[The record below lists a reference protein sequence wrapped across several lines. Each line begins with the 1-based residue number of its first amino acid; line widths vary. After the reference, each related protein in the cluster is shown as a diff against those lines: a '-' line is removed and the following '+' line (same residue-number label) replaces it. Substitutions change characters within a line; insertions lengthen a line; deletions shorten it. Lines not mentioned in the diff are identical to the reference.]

1 MAKIVFNPPP
11 GWAVVPEGWIPHES
25 GSRPRTGHRSRPGWP
40 LFVTVRSWP
49 RTLVFWL
56 LLFGSV
62 GCYAALMER
71 AGTPLTR
78 GSYGLVALVLV
89 VGCLASVVKTGA
101 PTPVSRWPWMPSA
114 HAVGVRPRR
123 HELEPDSWRFHR
135 PRTDA
140 ARARL
145 SASAGVNV
153 ARPLMGRDEHQ
164 RVAGSRPRG
173 DRGREATAGVR
184 G

>member
-11 GWAVVPEGWIPHES
+11 GWGVVPTGWVPSASWQPPEHWPPIP
-25 GSRPRTGHRSRPGWP
+25 PGWP

-56 LLFGSV
+56 LLFGSI

-78 GSYGLVALVLV
+78 GSYGLVGLVLV
-89 VGCLASVVKTGA
+89 VGCLASLVKTGT
-101 PTPVSRWPWMPSA
+101 PTPVKKWPWMPSA

-123 HELEPDSWRFHR
+123 HELEPDSWRL
-135 PRTDA
+135 PP
-140 ARARL
+140 
-145 SASAGVNV
+145 AS
-153 ARPLMGRDEHQ
+153 D
-164 RVAGSRPRG
+164 
-173 DRGREATAGVR
+173 
-184 G
+184 